1 MTFENILVKSQKELK
16 RALKKELQELRYS
29 PISSKGFLYA
39 KGTVPVLLVAHL
51 DTVHREGVK
60 IICYSK
66 GGKILM
72 SPQGIGGD
80 DRAGVYMI
88 LQLLKSHRCHVL
100 FCEDEECGGVG
111 AHNFAES
118 NIKPAVNYIIEF
130 DRRGSNDAV
139 FYDCANEEFTQ
150 FVCGFGFEESIGSFS
165 DISIVAPALGVA
177 AVNLSAGYYNEHTAH
192 EYINMLDIHN
202 NLDRARRMIATR
214 TGKFEYVEAYGWRG
228 WFLDGYDDFTSLL
241 MPLREGDYIVDE
253 DGRMHEAGDD
263 VLIDRRGV
271 PHLLDPNYGCA
282 TPLIGAQAYT
292 KESMPVRFK
301 EELADVYEVII

>member
-177 AVNLSAGYYNEHTAH
+177 AVNLSSGYYNEHT
-192 EYINMLDIHN
+192 
-202 NLDRARRMIATR
+202 DRKSTR
-214 TGKFEYVEAYGWRG
+214 
-228 WFLDGYDDFTSLL
+228 LNSS
-241 MPLREGDYIVDE
+241 
-253 DGRMHEAGDD
+253 H
-263 VLIDRRGV
+263 
-271 PHLLDPNYGCA
+271 
-282 TPLIGAQAYT
+282 
-292 KESMPVRFK
+292 
-301 EELADVYEVII
+301 

>member
-16 RALKKELQELRYS
+16 RTLKKELQELRYS

-100 FCEDEECGGVG
+100 FCEDEEHGGVG
-111 AHNFAES
+111 AHHFAES

-177 AVNLSAGYYNEHTAH
+177 AVNLSSGYYNEHTAH

-214 TGKFEYVEAYGWRG
+214 TEKFEYVEAYGWRG

-253 DGRMHEAGDD
+253 DG
-263 VLIDRRGV
+263 
-271 PHLLDPNYGCA
+271 
-282 TPLIGAQAYT
+282 
-292 KESMPVRFK
+292 
-301 EELADVYEVII
+301 

>member
-100 FCEDEECGGVG
+100 FCED
-111 AHNFAES
+111 
-118 NIKPAVNYIIEF
+118 
-130 DRRGSNDAV
+130 
-139 FYDCANEEFTQ
+139 
-150 FVCGFGFEESIGSFS
+150 
-165 DISIVAPALGVA
+165 
-177 AVNLSAGYYNEHTAH
+177 
-192 EYINMLDIHN
+192 
-202 NLDRARRMIATR
+202 
-214 TGKFEYVEAYGWRG
+214 
-228 WFLDGYDDFTSLL
+228 
-241 MPLREGDYIVDE
+241 
-253 DGRMHEAGDD
+253 
-263 VLIDRRGV
+263 
-271 PHLLDPNYGCA
+271 
-282 TPLIGAQAYT
+282 
-292 KESMPVRFK
+292 
-301 EELADVYEVII
+301 